1 MKRNDPATVILLASC
16 ADRSGLV
23 REIARFVHEQEGN
36 IVHLDQHVDH
46 RDKRFFIRVEWEISK
61 GTAGGAVDA
70 LAEAFKEIGGAR
82 GMDWSLHGSAAR
94 PRLAIFV
101 SKEPHC
107 LYDLLSRH
115 ASGELAVEVP
125 LVVSNHDDLRPVAER
140 FGIPFHRFAISAE
153 DKAGQER
160 AEQQLLEENRIDTVV
175 LARYMQILSAEF
187 CARYVGRAINIHHSF
202 LPAFAGARPYH
213 QAYERGVK
221 VIGATSH
228 YVTSDLDEGP
238 IIAQDVT
245 PVSHRQSVS
254 ELIRIGRD
262 LEKNVLARAVRA
274 HCEHRVIIHDGRTV
288 VFE

>member
-1 MKRNDPATVILLASC
+1 MTKDLPTAILLASC
-16 ADRSGLV
+16 VDRPGLV
-23 REIARFVHEQEGN
+23 REIAGFVHEQGGN

-46 RDKRFFIRVEWEISK
+46 RDKRFFIRVEWEMPTDGS
-61 GTAGGAVDA
+61 GAGSEG
-70 LAEAFKEIGGAR
+70 LTEAFHEIGEER
-82 GMDWSLHGSAAR
+82 GMEWSLHASDHR
-94 PRLAIFV
+94 PRLAIYV
-101 SKEPHC
+101 SREPHC

-125 LVVSNHDDLRPVAER
+125 LVIGNHEALRPVAGQ
-140 FGIPFHRFAISAE
+140 FGIPFHLFEITSGN
-153 DKAGQER
+153 K
-160 AEQQLLEENRIDTVV
+160 AEQELQQQRLLQDNRIDAIV
-175 LARYMQILSAEF
+175 LARYMQILSPGF
-187 CARYVGRAINIHHSF
+187 CDLYSGRVINIHHSF

-245 PVSHRQSVS
+245 PVSHRQSVA

-262 LEKNVLARAVRA
+262 LEKGVLARAVRV
-274 HCEHRVIIHDGRTV
+274 HCEHRVLIHGGRTV
-288 VFE
+288 VFG